1 MCIIYPVKNS
11 ESEIKHGCI
20 TIQSSTQDPIE
31 KMLKNWFVPDKVFF
45 LVIKE
50 DDTTSAYRLG

>member
-11 ESEIKHGCI
+11 ETEIKHGCI